1 MKFVLTEQGIELQAK
16 VEAGLQLVI
25 HRMAASSEIS
35 ENPQK
40 LTVIEPECQELQID
54 SITADKDRA
63 VITAAL
69 SNMGVT
75 ESYIVHQIGV
85 YALDENGDEL
95 LFIVGQDATGDE
107 IKAGTEEENVIEYNI
122 ALKVSN
128 AEQVIFNRNL
138 DDYVRK
144 REFREHVEDYEN
156 PHRTTKAQV
165 GLSEVPNV
173 TTNNQT
179 PTWRRASERLLPES
193 GDTLSVILGR
203 IERYLFDLKE
213 LAFTGKVS
221 FENLSQTLQNQ
232 LLEYCPFVIMYQDIP
247 IYERKRDKFYL
258 MVTDK
263 RGVSYNYLR
272 SYVLMG
278 EDIPLEEREEMVL
291 YGRETQEQTVLELWD
306 RLCIMRML
314 EFVVLSNRELAEG
327 EIREQEVFYLYE
339 TEEKYI
345 CQE

>member
-1 MKFVLTEQGIELQAK
+1 MKFVLTDRGAELQAK
-16 VEAGLQLVI
+16 VETGLQLVI
-25 HRMAASSEIS
+25 HRMVASSGMS

-40 LTVIEPECQELQID
+40 LTAIEPECQELQID
-54 SITADKDRA
+54 SITADGDRV

-75 ESYIVHQIGV
+75 ESYIVHQIGIYV
-85 YALDENGDEL
+85 WDENGDEL

-107 IKAGTEEENVIEYNI
+107 IKAGTEEENVIEYNV

-128 AEQVIFNRNL
+128 AEKVVFNRNL

-144 REFREHVEDYEN
+144 RQFYEHVEDYGN
-156 PHRTTKAQV
+156 PHQTTKAQV

-179 PTWRRASERLLPES
+179 PTWRRASEHLLPES
-193 GDTLSVILGR
+193 GDTLEVILGK

-213 LAFTGKVS
+213 LAFTGEVNFGNFS
-221 FENLSQTLQNQ
+221 STLQNQ
-232 LLEYCPFVIMYQDIP
+232 FLTYCPFVVMYQDIP
-247 IYERKRDKFYL
+247 IYQRDRDKLYL

-263 RGVSYNYLR
+263 RGVSYNYFQ
-272 SYVLMG
+272 SYVLMS
-278 EDIPLEEREEMVL
+278 EDIPLDERKEMVL
-291 YGRETQEQTVLELWD
+291 YGRETMEQTVSELWD

-314 EFVVLSNRELAEG
+314 NFIVLSNRELGEG

-345 CQE
+345 WQE

>member
-1 MKFVLTEQGIELQAK
+1 MKFVLTEQGIGLQTK

-25 HRMAASSEIS
+25 HRMAASSGMS

-54 SITADKDRA
+54 SITADGDRA

-69 SNMGVT
+69 SNIGVT

-128 AEQVIFNRNL
+128 AGQVVFNRNL

-144 REFREHVEDYEN
+144 RQFYEHVEDYGN
-156 PHRTTKAQV
+156 PHQTTKAQV

-179 PTWRRASERLLPES
+179 PTWKRAPEHQLPES
-193 GDTLSVILGR
+193 GDTLEVILGKVENWLLR
-203 IERYLFDLKE
+203 VRWILKISVPNFNTNF
-213 LAFTGKVS
+213 LPTV
-221 FENLSQTLQNQ
+221 
-232 LLEYCPFVIMYQDIP
+232 
-247 IYERKRDKFYL
+247 
-258 MVTDK
+258 
-263 RGVSYNYLR
+263 
-272 SYVLMG
+272 
-278 EDIPLEEREEMVL
+278 PL
-291 YGRETQEQTVLELWD
+291 
-306 RLCIMRML
+306 
-314 EFVVLSNRELAEG
+314 
-327 EIREQEVFYLYE
+327 
-339 TEEKYI
+339 
-345 CQE
+345 

>member
-25 HRMAASSEIS
+25 QRMAASSGMS

-40 LTVIEPECQELQID
+40 LTVIDPECQELQID
-54 SITADKDRA
+54 SITANGDRV

-69 SNMGVT
+69 SNMGVA

-85 YALDENGDEL
+85 YALDENGEEL

-128 AEQVIFNRNL
+128 AEQVAFNRNL

-144 REFREHVEDYEN
+144 RQFYEHVEDYGN

-179 PTWRRASERLLPES
+179 PTWRRASEHQLPES
-193 GDTLSVILGR
+193 GDTLEVLLGK

-213 LAFTGKVS
+213 LAFTGEVN
-221 FENLSQTLQNQ
+221 FGNLSSVLQNQ
-232 LLEYCPFVIMYQDIP
+232 LLTYCPFVVMYQDIP
-247 IYERKRDKFYL
+247 IYQRERDKFYL

-263 RGVSYNYLR
+263 RGVSYNYFQ

-278 EDIPLEEREEMVL
+278 EVIPPEEREEMVL

-314 EFVVLSNRELAEG
+314 DFIVLSSREPAEG
-327 EIREQEVFYLYE
+327 ETREQEVLYLYE

-345 CQE
+345 WQE

>member
-1 MKFVLTEQGIELQAK
+1 MKFVLTEQGIGLQTK

-25 HRMAASSEIS
+25 HRMAASSGMS

-54 SITADKDRA
+54 SITADGDRA

-69 SNMGVT
+69 SNIGVT

-128 AEQVIFNRNL
+128 AGQVVFNRNL

-144 REFREHVEDYEN
+144 RQFYEHVEDYGN
-156 PHRTTKAQV
+156 PHQTTKAQV

-179 PTWRRASERLLPES
+179 PTWKRAPEHQLPES
-193 GDTLSVILGR
+193 GDTLEVILGKV
-203 IERYLFDLKE
+203 EKYLYDLKE
-213 LAFTGKVS
+213 LAFTGEVDFKNFS
-221 FENLSQTLQNQ
+221 SELQYKF
-232 LLEYCPFVIMYQDIP
+232 LTYCPFVTMFQNIP
-247 IYERKRDKFYL
+247 AYERTEDKMYL
-258 MVTDK
+258 LVTDT
-263 RGVSYNYLR
+263 RGVVCNYCNGYIFMEEELT
-272 SYVLMG
+272 
-278 EDIPLEEREEMVL
+278 PEEREEMII
-291 YGRETQEQTVLELWD
+291 YGKETRERNNLELEEQ
-306 RLCIMRML
+306 LMIMRMMDYVTL
-314 EFVVLSNRELAEG
+314 DSREKAED
-327 EIREQEVFYLYE
+327 EVREMDTFYLYE
-339 TEEKYI
+339 TEDRHI
-345 CQE
+345 WQE

>member
-25 HRMAASSEIS
+25 QRMVASSALS
-35 ENPQK
+35 ENPRK
-40 LTVIEPECQELQID
+40 LTTVIPECQELQID
-54 SITADKDRA
+54 SIEANGDRV

-69 SNMGVT
+69 SNMRVE

-85 YALDENGDEL
+85 YALDENGKEL
-95 LFIVGQDATGDE
+95 LFIVGQDTVGDE

-122 ALKVSN
+122 ALKVAN

-144 REFREHVEDYEN
+144 RQFYDHVEDFQN

-179 PTWRRASERLLPES
+179 PTWKRASKHQLPES
-193 GDTLSVILGR
+193 GDTLEVILGK
-203 IERYLFDLKE
+203 IERYLYDLKE
-213 LAFTGKVS
+213 LAFTGEVN
-221 FENLSQTLQNQ
+221 FENLSASLQNQ
-232 LLEYCPFVIMYQDIP
+232 LLTYCPFVVMFQDIP
-247 IYERKRDKFYL
+247 IYERERDKLYL

-263 RGVSYNYLR
+263 RGVSYNYCK
-272 SYVLMG
+272 SYIFMETDV
-278 EDIPLEEREEMVL
+278 PLENREDMVL
-291 YGRETQEQTVLELWD
+291 YGNETQERTDLEILD
-306 RLCIMRML
+306 RLSIMRML
-314 EFVVLSNRELAEG
+314 DFVVLDVRELMES
-327 EIREQEVFYLYE
+327 EPREQEIFYLYE

>member
-1 MKFVLTEQGIELQAK
+1 MKFVLTDQGIELQAK
-16 VEAGLQLVI
+16 VEAGLRLVI
-25 HRMAASSEIS
+25 RRMVASSGIS
-35 ENPQK
+35 DNPRK
-40 LTVIEPECQELQID
+40 LTMIVPECQELQID
-54 SITADKDRA
+54 GITADGDRA

-107 IKAGTEEENVIEYNI
+107 IKAGTDEENVIEYNI

-128 AEQVIFNRNL
+128 AEQVVFNRNL

-144 REFREHVEDYEN
+144 RQFYEHVNDYEN
-156 PHRTTKAQV
+156 PHQTTKAQV

-179 PTWRRASERLLPES
+179 PTWKRATEHLLPES
-193 GDTLSVILGR
+193 GDTLEVILGK
-203 IERYLFDLKE
+203 IEKYLYDLKE
-213 LAFTGKVS
+213 LAFTGEVS
-221 FENLSQTLQNQ
+221 FGNLSESLQNQ
-232 LLEYCPFVIMYQDIP
+232 LLTYCPFVVMYQDIP
-247 IYERKRDKFYL
+247 IYERKRDKIYL
-258 MVTDK
+258 LVTDA
-263 RGVSYNYLR
+263 RGVTYNYCN
-272 SYVLMG
+272 SYIFMEEELL
-278 EDIPLEEREEMVL
+278 PEEREEMVL
-291 YGRETQEQTVLELWD
+291 YGKETEECSNLELEE
-306 RLCIMRML
+306 RLMIMRML
-314 EFVVLSNRELAEG
+314 NYVVLNAREKAED
-327 EIREQEVFYLYE
+327 EVREHDTFYFFE

>member
-1 MKFVLTEQGIELQAK
+1 MKFVLTDRGVELQAK

-25 HRMAASSEIS
+25 HRMIASSGMS

-54 SITADKDRA
+54 SITADGDRV

-75 ESYIVHQIGV
+75 ESYIVHQIGI

-95 LFIVGQDATGDE
+95 LFIVGQDTTGDE
-107 IKAGTEEENVIEYNI
+107 IKAGTEEENVIEYNV

-128 AEQVIFNRNL
+128 AEKVVFNRNL

-144 REFREHVEDYEN
+144 RQFYEHVEDYGN
-156 PHRTTKAQV
+156 PHQTTKAQV

-179 PTWRRASERLLPES
+179 PTWRRASEHLLPES
-193 GDTLSVILGR
+193 GDTLEVILGK

-213 LAFTGKVS
+213 LAFTGEVNFGNFS
-221 FENLSQTLQNQ
+221 STLQNKF
-232 LLEYCPFVIMYQDIP
+232 LTYCPFVVMYQDIP
-247 IYERKRDKFYL
+247 IYQRDRDKLYL

-263 RGVSYNYLR
+263 RGVSYNYFQ
-272 SYVLMG
+272 SYVLMS
-278 EDIPLEEREEMVL
+278 EDIPLDERKEMVL
-291 YGRETQEQTVLELWD
+291 YGRETMEQTVSELWD

-314 EFVVLSNRELAEG
+314 NFIVLSNRELGEG

-345 CQE
+345 WQE

>member
-1 MKFVLTEQGIELQAK
+1 MKFVLTEQGTELQAK

-25 HRMAASSEIS
+25 QRMAASSALV
-35 ENPQK
+35 ENPEK
-40 LTVIEPECQELQID
+40 MTVVTPECQELQID
-54 SITADKDRA
+54 SIKADGDRA

-69 SNMGVT
+69 SNMNVEQG
-75 ESYIVHQIGV
+75 YILHQIGV
-85 YALDENGDEL
+85 YALDENGEEL
-95 LFIVGQDATGDE
+95 LFIVGQDTVGDE

-128 AEQVIFNRNL
+128 AEQVVFKRNL

-144 REFREHVEDYEN
+144 RQFQEHVEDYEN
-156 PHRTTKAQV
+156 PHQTTKAQV

-173 TTNNQT
+173 ATNNQT
-179 PTWRRASERLLPES
+179 PTWRRASDRQLPES
-193 GDTLSVILGR
+193 GDTLEVILGK

-213 LAFTGKVS
+213 LAFTGEVS
-221 FENLSQTLQNQ
+221 FGNLSSALQNQ
-232 LLEYCPFVIMYQDIP
+232 LLTYCPFVVMYQDIP
-247 IYERKRDKFYL
+247 IYQRERDKLYL

-263 RGVSYNYLR
+263 RGVSYNYFR

-278 EDIPLEEREEMVL
+278 EDIPVEEREEMVL
-291 YGRETQEQTVLELWD
+291 YGRETQKRAVLELED
-306 RLCIMRML
+306 RLYIMRML
-314 EFVVLSNRELAEG
+314 DFAVLSSRETAEG

>member
-1 MKFVLTEQGIELQAK
+1 MKFVLTDRGAELQAK
-16 VEAGLQLVI
+16 VEAGLQLDI
-25 HRMAASSEIS
+25 HRMAASSGIS

-40 LTVIEPECQELQID
+40 LTAIEPECQELQID
-54 SITADKDRA
+54 SITADGDRV

-75 ESYIVHQIGV
+75 ESYVVHQIGI

-107 IKAGTEEENVIEYNI
+107 IKAGTEEENVIEYNV

-128 AEQVIFNRNL
+128 AEKVVFNRNL

-144 REFREHVEDYEN
+144 RQFYEHVEDYGN
-156 PHRTTKAQV
+156 PHQTTKAQV

-179 PTWRRASERLLPES
+179 PTWRRASEHLLPES
-193 GDTLSVILGR
+193 GDTLEVILGK

-213 LAFTGKVS
+213 LAFTGEVNFGNFS
-221 FENLSQTLQNQ
+221 STLQNQ
-232 LLEYCPFVIMYQDIP
+232 FLTYCPFVVMYQDIP
-247 IYERKRDKFYL
+247 IYQRDRDKLYL

-263 RGVSYNYLR
+263 RGVSYNYFQ
-272 SYVLMG
+272 SYVLMS
-278 EDIPLEEREEMVL
+278 EDIPLDERKEMVL
-291 YGRETQEQTVLELWD
+291 YGRETMEQTVSELWD

-314 EFVVLSNRELAEG
+314 NFIVLSNRELGEG

-345 CQE
+345 WQE